1 MKVWTVQHYDF
12 FDELIKNGYAYC
24 KTNSETAKTYSDE
37 YSWMIEQMKLHVG
50 EPELKEIKRPI
61 WGWCEFSTISEEEDE
76 IEESLN
82 ESMDPSGTLNV
93 LLEIDIPRERL
104 LITNYYRWQDC
115 LGGRVISTDI
125 IFDGFYYNLLN
136 VNKTLQNPQI
146 EELCQRYKKKSW
158 ERIIYKN
165 PDDIIEADKSQRT
178 SKQVTFWL
186 LNASE
191 VRKAKLYSQLNE
203 NGVVDGEWHYS
214 GDITKKLSMLSN

>member
-1 MKVWTVQHYDF
+1 MKKQFMRITKAHNTKHRIMMTTMF
-12 FDELIKNGYAYC
+12 SLFSLLIYADNYVYVCTGEGAYC
-24 KTNSETAKTYSDE
+24 KINSETAKTYSDE

-146 EELCQRYKKKSW
+146 EELCQRYKKKVGK
-158 ERIIYKN
+158 E
-165 PDDIIEADKSQRT
+165 
-178 SKQVTFWL
+178 
-186 LNASE
+186 
-191 VRKAKLYSQLNE
+191 LYIKIL
-203 NGVVDGEWHYS
+203 
-214 GDITKKLSMLSN
+214 TTL